1 MSYLKFDIF
10 KLYRFFHSGFCLKW
24 TGATFSG
31 FLFSLLFIE
40 IGQRGELKTVDAMI
54 GGTIIGLTQGLVL
67 SQFFPNTW
75 LWIFVN
81 LMAWGLLAGSHIG
94 VMGWVAP
101 NSMFLNVRL
110 MYGAIFGAMV
120 GLWLGLWQWI
130 ILRNYFYQAW
140 HWLWIML
147 ISWGLGL
154 SIGWGLGGIL
164 RSLTRL
170 FIGEVIGLSVTWLI
184 VGLITAL
191 GMIALS
197 QTNLSID

>member
-1 MSYLKFDIF
+1 MSYLKFNIF
-10 KLYRFFHSGFCLKW
+10 KFYRFFNSVFCLKW

-31 FLFSLLFIE
+31 FLLSLLFIE
-40 IGQRGELKTVDAMI
+40 IGQRGELKTLDAMS

-81 LMAWGLLAGSHIG
+81 LIGWGLLAGGDLG
-94 VMGWVAP
+94 VIGWVAP

-110 MYGAIFGAMV
+110 MYGLMFGAIA

-130 ILRNYFYQAW
+130 VLRNYFHKAW

-147 ISWGLGL
+147 VAWGLGL

-164 RSLTRL
+164 RSITRL

-184 VGLITAL
+184 VGLVTGL

-197 QTNLSID
+197 RTNLSID